1 MWLDNVR
8 DWAPFHLDALGLVS
22 ILGASAVD
30 HAIGSLVRHP
40 LTEFLPVLGAYTA
53 VSPHILHPL
62 PGYCLYNVT
71 DGIVAH
77 DLSSWFTRWL
87 ASQHFRNR
95 TVLKICRE
103 NPQHQFTKSFVG
115 VLIGST
121 FLGGLITLTT
131 FMRDWYGLA
140 NSILM
145 TISVLVRF
153 TLNSWYR
160 HILDRN
166 TIKAEPHI
174 EDQQLSRRKVKLYV
188 TTPFGDAVNIE
199 TTRDI
204 TTQTLLTT
212 PRPQKP
218 DSHLLHWLHDAIRA
232 VGWFAYGGHVVV
244 LGMTTLANQ
253 IIVIFILIS
262 TTIILVSRIDGGTS
276 NVRIGTELQITAQTP
291 GKSRSHKELF
301 ILLNMTRDQENTF
314 ISWTLMPPRFN
325 AHWWDGYES
334 EKSQMSIPKAATI
347 FRDAA
352 TRFRDAALK
361 FNTIAGILQNA
372 PNNPLG
378 TAVVPQRVL
387 DTLQQAPD
395 IFVQTMLHELVPI
408 EIANRLKST
417 AIYLEGVAEII
428 QNTEKFLGT
437 YTNPG
442 RIACDLRQGVDR
454 VPWIVPF
461 ATKHKAQTIVDIA
474 TSSRDAAIKFQE
486 VATNLQES
494 LEQERLKQERLEQER
509 LEQERLEQER
519 LEQERLEQER
529 LERLERERLERE
541 RLEQE
546 RLEQE
551 RLEQKKVDQEKQEQ
565 RKREQEQKKREQTGG
580 KERGSDERGENKG
593 GGNKRRQS
601 S

>member
-1 MWLDNVR
+1 
-8 DWAPFHLDALGLVS
+8 
-22 ILGASAVD
+22 
-30 HAIGSLVRHP
+30 
-40 LTEFLPVLGAYTA
+40 
-53 VSPHILHPL
+53 
-62 PGYCLYNVT
+62 
-71 DGIVAH
+71 
-77 DLSSWFTRWL
+77 
-87 ASQHFRNR
+87 
-95 TVLKICRE
+95 
-103 NPQHQFTKSFVG
+103 
-115 VLIGST
+115 
-121 FLGGLITLTT
+121 
-131 FMRDWYGLA
+131 MRDWYGLA

-160 HILDRN
+160 YILDRN
-166 TIKAEPHI
+166 TIKAEPDI
-174 EDQQLSRRKVKLYV
+174 EDQQSSQRKVKLYV

-301 ILLNMTRDQENTF
+301 ILLNLTRDQENTF

-352 TRFRDAALK
+352 TRSGDAALK
-361 FNTIAGILQNA
+361 FNTIAGILQIA
-372 PNNPLG
+372 ANNPLG
-378 TAVVPQRVL
+378 TAVDPQRVL
-387 DTLQQAPD
+387 DPLQQAPD
-395 IFVQTMLHELVPI
+395 IFVQTMLRELVPI

-417 AIYLEGVAEII
+417 AIYLERVAEII

-442 RIACDLRQGVDR
+442 RIACDLRQGVDK

-461 ATKHKAQTIVDIA
+461 ATKHKAPTIVDIA

-486 VATNLQES
+486 VATNLRNLQES
-494 LEQERLKQERLEQER
+494 LEQER

-546 RLEQE
+546 RLERLERERLERERLEQE
-551 RLEQKKVDQEKQEQ
+551 RLEQERLEQERLEQERLQESFAQKLREQEKIDQEKQEQ
-565 RKREQEQKKREQTGG
+565 RKREQEQKNREQEQEKREQTGG